1 VLPVAPPAWQL
12 AALPD
17 GSSLVLV
24 SAPGEAYRA
33 VLWQYTN
40 SSWSNHGVLSSGAA
54 YDLALRVQGGI
65 VAAFSD
71 AGHGNQVRVLQ
82 HEAGLWIDTGTVSS
96 NDGTSVA
103 LGGDGGTLLVAWAD
117 WALAGSPIVARYAAG
132 WSLLGDSACA
142 SGWSEGLQV
151 AAVPDGSTLLL
162 FREAGLTN
170 RVSFFPE
177 ARGRRRRLRSSREAP
192 APGSGGRNPFWPGAG
207 GGDLSL
213 MNAGGYLQALPTS
226 RSPGQC
232 GDFTRVDETTIECWW
247 RVRGVRLFRYR

>member
-1 VLPVAPPAWQL
+1 
-12 AALPD
+12 
-17 GSSLVLV
+17 
-24 SAPGEAYRA
+24 
-33 VLWQYTN
+33 
-40 SSWSNHGVLSSGAA
+40 
-54 YDLALRVQGGI
+54 
-65 VAAFSD
+65 
-71 AGHGNQVRVLQ
+71 VRVLQ

-170 RVSFFPE
+170 RVLFFSGSAWQE
-177 ARGRRRRLRSSREAP
+177 ATPPGLP
-192 APGSGGRNPFWPGAG
+192 AQGACALAAGAGNPFLAWSSA

-213 MNAGGYLQALPTS
+213 MERKGGIWQALPTVPLAGTNVVIS
-226 RSPGQC
+226 LAVDADNHPGVLVESAE
-232 GDFTRVDETTIECWW
+232 GL
-247 RVRGVRLFRYR
+247 RLFRYR